1 MRLNLSQRFVA
12 YTILLGVLPLLAL
25 GIVSIQLY
33 RTAFE
38 SEARRFV
45 IQAVNDK
52 TALLDQQ
59 LSQVES
65 LISNISGVE
74 EITNTLAEE
83 FSSSD
88 VRPPDC
94 PPRPASAT
102 F

>member
-1 MRLNLSQRFVA
+1 M
-12 YTILLGVLPLLAL
+12 
-25 GIVSIQLY
+25 
-33 RTAFE
+33 
-38 SEARRFV
+38 
-45 IQAVNDK
+45 NDK

-88 VRPPDC
+88 VYARLSTQA
-94 PPRPASAT
+94 RIGYVLNNYLNLRGWYR
-102 F
+102 

>member
-88 VRPPDC
+88 VYARLST
-94 PPRPASAT
+94 RPASAT